1 MFFPDRLCDGP
12 DLFEQRLPVQLH
24 QPILP
29 HERQG
34 DGQRHPRDGGQPLHQ
49 VHRGQEGHT
58 AEAHTGTY
66 QELERSYRGD
76 PKIMHA
82 SLFSFR

>member
-1 MFFPDRLCDGP
+1 MTVSDRLCDGP
-12 DLFEQRLPVQLH
+12 NLTEQRVPLQLD
-24 QPILP
+24 QPLLP

-58 AEAHTGTY
+58 AEAHTGAY
-66 QELERSYRGD
+66 KELEGRYRGD
-76 PKIMHA
+76 TEIMHA
-82 SLFSFR
+82 SSFR